1 MTTGTR
7 SKQTVPDQKTGQS
20 LPHGIVASSVTP
32 FGPDGRVAL
41 DRVRLH
47 IDWLIEQG
55 IDGISPLGSS
65 GEFAALE
72 LADRKRVLEAAIAAV
87 GGRTPVLAGTHHYT
101 TAGTVELSVHA
112 EQAGADALLIVPPYY
127 MVPTRAQVMDH
138 YRAVAAAVSIPVVLY
153 HNVINVGM
161 ELRADEILELHEEG
175 VLAGVKFSHSAA
187 GTIFDLVQGGGE
199 DFTVYVGV
207 DTVAFEGLCYG
218 AHGWISG
225 IPSIAPRPAR
235 RLYEAIAIAGDLEAA
250 REEWQRLLPL
260 VRLEFAGIGEGDEPH
275 WFSVMKAA
283 LNLLIGSGVGDPVP
297 PLTAVSPEH
306 LQELTNVLRAL
317 GSLELDAA

>member
-1 MTTGTR
+1 M
-7 SKQTVPDQKTGQS
+7 PDQKAPGR

-32 FGPDGRVAL
+32 FDDGRVAL
-41 DRVRLH
+41 DRVHLH

-55 IDGISPLGSS
+55 VDGISPLGSS

-72 LADRKRVLEAAIAAV
+72 LADRKRVLEAAIQAV

-127 MVPTRAQVMDH
+127 MVPTRTQVMDH

-161 ELRADEILELHEEG
+161 ELRAEEILKLHEEG

-187 GTIFDLVQGGGE
+187 GTIFDLVQGGGD

-235 RLYEAIAIAGDLEAA
+235 RLYEAIAVAGDLEAA

-260 VRLEFAGIGEGDEPH
+260 VRLEFAGIGDGDEPH

-297 PLTAVSPEH
+297 PLAAVSPEH
-306 LQELTNVLRAL
+306 LQELTNVLRSL
-317 GSLELDAA
+317 GSLEKQAA

>member
-1 MTTGTR
+1 MTTAIR
-7 SKQTVPDQKTGQS
+7 SKQTVPDQKAPGR

-32 FGPDGRVAL
+32 FDDDGRVAL
-41 DRVRLH
+41 DRVHLH

-55 IDGISPLGSS
+55 VDGISPLGSS

-72 LADRKRVLEAAIAAV
+72 LADRKRVLEAAIQAV
-87 GGRTPVLAGTHHYT
+87 SGRTPVLAGTHHYT

-138 YRAVAAAVSIPVVLY
+138 YRAVAAAVTIPVVLY

-161 ELRADEILELHEEG
+161 ELRAEEILKLHEEG

-187 GTIFDLVQGGGE
+187 GTIFDLVQGGGD

-225 IPSIAPRPAR
+225 IPSIAPRAAR
-235 RLYEAIAIAGDLEAA
+235 RLYEAIAVAGDLVAA

-297 PLTAVSPEH
+297 PLAAVSPEH
-306 LQELTNVLRAL
+306 LQELTNVLRSL
-317 GSLELDAA
+317 GSLEKQAA

>member
-1 MTTGTR
+1 
-7 SKQTVPDQKTGQS
+7 VPDQKADRR

-32 FGPDGRVAL
+32 FDADGRVAL
-41 DRVRLH
+41 DRVHLH

-55 IDGISPLGSS
+55 VDGISPLGSS

-87 GGRTPVLAGTHHYT
+87 SGRTQVLAGTHHYT

-112 EQAGADALLIVPPYY
+112 ERAGANALLIVPPYY

-161 ELRADEILELHEEG
+161 ELREEEILKLHEEG

-187 GTIFDLVQGGGE
+187 DTIFDLVQGGG
-199 DFTVYVGV
+199 DDLTVYVGV

-225 IPSIAPRPAR
+225 IPSIAPRAAR
-235 RLYEAIAIAGDLEAA
+235 RLYEAIAVAGDLAAA

-306 LQELTNVLRAL
+306 LHELTNVLRSL
-317 GSLELDAA
+317 ESLELHAA

>member
-1 MTTGTR
+1 
-7 SKQTVPDQKTGQS
+7 VPDSQS

-32 FGPDGRVAL
+32 FGRDGSVEL
-41 DRVRLH
+41 DKVHLH

-72 LADRKRVLEAAIAAV
+72 MADRQRVLEASISAV
-87 GGRTPVLAGTHHYT
+87 DRRVPVLAGTHHYT
-101 TAGTVELSVHA
+101 TAGTVALSVHA
-112 EQAGADALLIVPPYY
+112 EKAGADALLIVPPYY
-127 MVPTRAQVMDH
+127 MVPTRTQIMDH

-153 HNVINVGM
+153 HNVINVGTG
-161 ELRADEILELHEEG
+161 LHADDMLKLHEEG
-175 VLAGVKFSHSAA
+175 VLAGVKFSYPTAE
-187 GTIFDLVQGGGE
+187 TIFDLLQGGG
-199 DFTVYVGV
+199 DDLTVYVGV

-235 RLYEAIAIAGDLEAA
+235 RLYEAIAVAGDLTAA
-250 REEWQRLLPL
+250 REEWRRLLPL
-260 VRLEFAGIGEGDEPH
+260 VRLEFAGMDGGDDPH

-283 LNLLIGSGVGDPVP
+283 LNLLISSDIGDPVP
-297 PLTAVSPEH
+297 PLTAISPEH
-306 LQELTNVLRAL
+306 QQELTDVLRSL
-317 GSLELDAA
+317 GSLK

>member
-1 MTTGTR
+1 MTTAIR
-7 SKQTVPDQKTGQS
+7 SKQTVPDQKVPGS

-32 FGPDGRVAL
+32 FGDDGRVAL
-41 DRVRLH
+41 DRVHLH

-55 IDGISPLGSS
+55 VDGISPLGSS

-72 LADRKRVLEAAIAAV
+72 LADRKRVLEAAIQAV
-87 GGRTPVLAGTHHYT
+87 DGRTPVLAGTHHYT

-127 MVPTRAQVMDH
+127 MVPTRTQVMDH
-138 YRAVAAAVSIPVVLY
+138 YRAVSAAVSIPVVLY

-161 ELRADEILELHEEG
+161 ELRAEEILKLREEG

-187 GTIFDLVQGGGE
+187 GTIFDLVQGGGD

-235 RLYEAIAIAGDLEAA
+235 RLYEAIAVAGDLVAA

-260 VRLEFAGIGEGDEPH
+260 VRLEFAGIGDGDEPH

-283 LNLLIGSGVGDPVP
+283 LNLLIGSGVGDPVL
-297 PLTAVSPEH
+297 PLAAVSPEH
-306 LQELTNVLRAL
+306 LQELTNVLRSL
-317 GSLELDAA
+317 GSLEKQAA

>member
-1 MTTGTR
+1 
-7 SKQTVPDQKTGQS
+7 VPDVKQS
-20 LPHGIVASSVTP
+20 RRLPHGIVASSITP
-32 FGPDGRVAL
+32 FGDDGDIAF
-41 DRVRLH
+41 DKVRLH
-47 IDWLIEQG
+47 IDWLLEQG
-55 IDGISPLGSS
+55 VDGISPLGSS
-65 GEFAALE
+65 GEFTALE
-72 LADRKRVLEAAIAAV
+72 IADRQRLLEAAIDTV

-101 TAGTVELSVHA
+101 TAGTIRLSVHA

-161 ELRADEILELHEEG
+161 ELRADEILKLHEEG

-187 GTIFDLVQGGGE
+187 ATIFDLVQGGGE
-199 DFTVYVGV
+199 DLTVYVGV

-225 IPSIAPRPAR
+225 IPSIAPRAAR
-235 RLYEAIAIAGDLEAA
+235 RLYEAIAVAGDLAAA

-260 VRLEFAGIGEGDEPH
+260 VRLEFGGIGEGDEPH
-275 WFSVMKAA
+275 WFSIMKAA
-283 LNLLIGSGVGDPVP
+283 LNLLIGSGIGEPVP
-297 PLTAVSPEH
+297 PLAALSPEH
-306 LQELTNVLRAL
+306 LQELTNVLRSL
-317 GSLELDAA
+317 GSLE

>member
-1 MTTGTR
+1 
-7 SKQTVPDQKTGQS
+7 VPDQKTGRG

-55 IDGISPLGSS
+55 VDGISPLGSS

-127 MVPTRAQVMDH
+127 MVPTRTQVMDH

-161 ELRADEILELHEEG
+161 ELRADEILKLHEEG

-187 GTIFDLVQGGGE
+187 GTIFDLVQGGGD

-225 IPSIAPRPAR
+225 VPSIAPRPAR
-235 RLYEAIAIAGDLEAA
+235 RLYEAIAVAGDLEAA

-260 VRLEFAGIGEGDEPH
+260 VRLEFAGIGAGDEPH

-317 GSLELDAA
+317 GSLELHAA

>member
-1 MTTGTR
+1 MPDV
-7 SKQTVPDQKTGQS
+7 KQS
-20 LPHGIVASSVTP
+20 RRLPHGIVASSITP
-32 FGPDGRVAL
+32 FGDDGDIAF
-41 DRVRLH
+41 DKVRLH
-47 IDWLIEQG
+47 IDWLLEQG
-55 IDGISPLGSS
+55 VDGISPLGSS
-65 GEFAALE
+65 GEFTALE
-72 LADRKRVLEAAIAAV
+72 IADRQRLLEAAIDTV

-101 TAGTVELSVHA
+101 TAGTVRLSVHA

-161 ELRADEILELHEEG
+161 ELRADEILKLHEEG

-187 GTIFDLVQGGGE
+187 ATIFDLVQGGGE
-199 DFTVYVGV
+199 DLTVYVGV

-225 IPSIAPRPAR
+225 IPSIAPRAAR
-235 RLYEAIAIAGDLEAA
+235 RLYEAIALAGDLAAA

-260 VRLEFAGIGEGDEPH
+260 VRLEFGGIGEGDEPH

-283 LNLLIGSGVGDPVP
+283 LNLLIGSGIGEPVP
-297 PLTAVSPEH
+297 PLAALSPEH
-306 LQELTNVLRAL
+306 LQELTNVLRSL
-317 GSLELDAA
+317 GSLE

>member
-1 MTTGTR
+1 MTTAIR
-7 SKQTVPDQKTGQS
+7 SKQTVPDQKAPGS

-32 FGPDGRVAL
+32 FDDDGRVAL
-41 DRVRLH
+41 DRVHLH

-55 IDGISPLGSS
+55 VDGISPLGSS

-72 LADRKRVLEAAIAAV
+72 LADRKRVLEAAIQAV
-87 GGRTPVLAGTHHYT
+87 GRRTPVLAGTHHYT

-127 MVPTRAQVMDH
+127 MVPTRTQVMDH

-161 ELRADEILELHEEG
+161 ELRAEEILRLHEEG

-187 GTIFDLVQGGGE
+187 GTIFDLVQGGGD

-235 RLYEAIAIAGDLEAA
+235 RLYEAIAVAGDLEAA
-250 REEWQRLLPL
+250 RDEWQRLLPL
-260 VRLEFAGIGEGDEPH
+260 VRLEFAGIGDGDEPH

-297 PLTAVSPEH
+297 PLAAVSPEH
-306 LQELTNVLRAL
+306 LQELTNVLRSL
-317 GSLELDAA
+317 GSLEKQAA

>member
-1 MTTGTR
+1 M
-7 SKQTVPDQKTGQS
+7 PDQKAPGR

-32 FGPDGRVAL
+32 FDDDGRVAL
-41 DRVRLH
+41 DRVHLH

-55 IDGISPLGSS
+55 VDGISPLGSS

-72 LADRKRVLEAAIAAV
+72 LADRKRVLEAAIQAV
-87 GGRTPVLAGTHHYT
+87 SGRTPVLAGTHHYT

-127 MVPTRAQVMDH
+127 MVPTRTQVMDH
-138 YRAVAAAVSIPVVLY
+138 YRTVAAAVSIPIVLY

-161 ELRADEILELHEEG
+161 ELRAEEILKLHEEG

-187 GTIFDLVQGGGE
+187 GTIFDLVQGGGD

-225 IPSIAPRPAR
+225 IPSIAPRAAR
-235 RLYEAIAIAGDLEAA
+235 RLYEAIAVAGDLAVA

-297 PLTAVSPEH
+297 PLAALSPEH
-306 LQELTNVLRAL
+306 LQELTNVLRSL
-317 GSLELDAA
+317 GSLENKLLDSQTG

>member
-1 MTTGTR
+1 MTTAIR
-7 SKQTVPDQKTGQS
+7 SNQTVPDQKAGRK

-32 FGPDGRVAL
+32 FDADGTVAL
-41 DRVRLH
+41 DRVPLH

-55 IDGISPLGSS
+55 VDGISPLGSS

-72 LADRKRVLEAAIAAV
+72 LTDRKRVLEAAIAAV
-87 GGRTPVLAGTHHYT
+87 SGRTPVLAGTHHYT

-127 MVPTRAQVMDH
+127 MVPTRTQVMDH

-153 HNVINVGM
+153 HNVINTGL
-161 ELRADEILELHEEG
+161 ELRAEEILKLHEEG

-187 GTIFDLVQGGGE
+187 GTIFDLVQGGGD

-225 IPSIAPRPAR
+225 IPSIAPRAAR
-235 RLYEAIAIAGDLEAA
+235 RLYQAIAVAGDLAAA
-250 REEWQRLLPL
+250 RAEWQRLLPL
-260 VRLEFAGIGEGDEPH
+260 VRLEFAGIDEGDEPH

-306 LQELTNVLRAL
+306 LQELTNVLR
-317 GSLELDAA
+317 SLESPELHAA

>member
-1 MTTGTR
+1 M
-7 SKQTVPDQKTGQS
+7 PDQKAPGR

-32 FGPDGRVAL
+32 FDDDGRVAL
-41 DRVRLH
+41 DRVHLH

-55 IDGISPLGSS
+55 VDGISPLGSS

-72 LADRKRVLEAAIAAV
+72 LADRKRVLATAIQAV
-87 GGRTPVLAGTHHYT
+87 SGRTPVLAGTHHYT

-127 MVPTRAQVMDH
+127 MVPTRTQVMDH
-138 YRAVAAAVSIPVVLY
+138 YRAVAAAVSIPIVLY

-161 ELRADEILELHEEG
+161 ELRAEEILKLHEEG
-175 VLAGVKFSHSAA
+175 VLAGVKFSHSPA
-187 GTIFDLVQGGGE
+187 GAIFDLVQGGGD

-225 IPSIAPRPAR
+225 IPSIAPRAAR
-235 RLYEAIAIAGDLEAA
+235 RLYEAIAVAGDLVAA

-297 PLTAVSPEH
+297 PLAAVSPEH
-306 LQELTNVLRAL
+306 LQELTNVLRSL
-317 GSLELDAA
+317 GSLEKQAA

>member
-1 MTTGTR
+1 M
-7 SKQTVPDQKTGQS
+7 PDQKADRR

-32 FGPDGRVAL
+32 FDADGRVAL
-41 DRVRLH
+41 DRVHLH

-55 IDGISPLGSS
+55 VDGISPLGSS

-87 GGRTPVLAGTHHYT
+87 SGRTQVLAGTHHYT

-112 EQAGADALLIVPPYY
+112 ERAGANALLIVPPYY

-161 ELRADEILELHEEG
+161 ELREEEILKLHEEG

-187 GTIFDLVQGGGE
+187 DTIFDLVQGGG
-199 DFTVYVGV
+199 DDLTVYVGV

-225 IPSIAPRPAR
+225 IPSIAPRAAR
-235 RLYEAIAIAGDLEAA
+235 RLYEAIAVAGDLAAA

-306 LQELTNVLRAL
+306 LHELTNVLRSL
-317 GSLELDAA
+317 ESLELHAA

>member
-1 MTTGTR
+1 M
-7 SKQTVPDQKTGQS
+7 PDQKAPGR

-32 FGPDGRVAL
+32 FDDAGRVAL
-41 DRVRLH
+41 DRVHLH

-55 IDGISPLGSS
+55 VDGISPLGSS

-72 LADRKRVLEAAIAAV
+72 LADRKRVLEAAIQAV
-87 GGRTPVLAGTHHYT
+87 SGRTPVLAGTHHYT

-127 MVPTRAQVMDH
+127 MVPTRTQVMDH
-138 YRAVAAAVSIPVVLY
+138 YRAVAAAVSIPIVLY

-161 ELRADEILELHEEG
+161 ELRAEEILKLHEEG

-187 GTIFDLVQGGGE
+187 STIFDLVQGGGD

-225 IPSIAPRPAR
+225 IPSIAPLAAR
-235 RLYEAIAIAGDLEAA
+235 RLYEAIAVAGDLAAA
-250 REEWQRLLPL
+250 REEWLRLLPL
-260 VRLEFAGIGEGDEPH
+260 VRLEFAGIGDGDEPH

-283 LNLLIGSGVGDPVP
+283 LKLMIGPGVGDPVP
-297 PLTAVSPEH
+297 PLAAVSPEH
-306 LQELTNVLRAL
+306 LQELTNVLRSL
-317 GSLELDAA
+317 GSLEKQAA

>member
-1 MTTGTR
+1 
-7 SKQTVPDQKTGQS
+7 VPDVKQS
-20 LPHGIVASSVTP
+20 RRLPHGIVASSITP
-32 FGPDGRVAL
+32 FGDDGDIAF
-41 DRVRLH
+41 DKVRLH
-47 IDWLIEQG
+47 IDWLLEQG
-55 IDGISPLGSS
+55 VDGISPLGSS
-65 GEFAALE
+65 GEFTALE
-72 LADRKRVLEAAIAAV
+72 IADRQRLLEAAIDTV

-101 TAGTVELSVHA
+101 TAGTVRLSVHA

-161 ELRADEILELHEEG
+161 ELRADEILKLHEEG

-187 GTIFDLVQGGGE
+187 ATIFDLVQGGGE
-199 DFTVYVGV
+199 DLTVYVGV

-225 IPSIAPRPAR
+225 IPSIAPRAAR
-235 RLYEAIAIAGDLEAA
+235 RLYEAIALAGDLAAA

-260 VRLEFAGIGEGDEPH
+260 VRLEFGGIGEGDEPH

-283 LNLLIGSGVGDPVP
+283 LNLLIGSGIGEPVP
-297 PLTAVSPEH
+297 PLAALSPEH
-306 LQELTNVLRAL
+306 LQELTNVLRSL
-317 GSLELDAA
+317 GSLE

>member
-1 MTTGTR
+1 MTTAIR
-7 SKQTVPDQKTGQS
+7 SKQTVPDQKAPGR

-32 FGPDGRVAL
+32 FDDDGRVAL
-41 DRVRLH
+41 DRVHLH

-55 IDGISPLGSS
+55 VDGISPLGSS

-72 LADRKRVLEAAIAAV
+72 LADRKRVLATAIQAV
-87 GGRTPVLAGTHHYT
+87 SGRTPVLAGTHHYT

-127 MVPTRAQVMDH
+127 MVPTRTQVMDH
-138 YRAVAAAVSIPVVLY
+138 YRAVAAAVSIPIVLY

-161 ELRADEILELHEEG
+161 ELRAEEILKLHEEG
-175 VLAGVKFSHSAA
+175 VLAGVKFSHSPA
-187 GTIFDLVQGGGE
+187 GTIFDLVQGGGD

-225 IPSIAPRPAR
+225 IPSIAPRAAR
-235 RLYEAIAIAGDLEAA
+235 RLYEAIAVAGDLVAA

-297 PLTAVSPEH
+297 PLAAVSPEH
-306 LQELTNVLRAL
+306 LQELTNVLRSL
-317 GSLELDAA
+317 GSLEKQAA